1 MTALLTKA
9 LGERAAVS
17 THLSTVIS
25 ESLVTSTPAACE
37 SEQQHDIVVIMV
49 RIKGLSQLDKNEN
62 M

>member
-17 THLSTVIS
+17 THLSTVVS
-25 ESLVTSTPAACE
+25 ESLVTAACE